1 MANEISAGLY
11 IHIPFCQSLCLYC
24 DFYSKV
30 GSAAE
35 IERFLPAAGKEAE
48 INGAQY
54 PDYRYNTVFLGG
66 GTPSILESNQIEK
79 LFESL
84 RRALIISDNAEIT
97 IECNPSSLSRELL
110 NAYKSIGI
118 TRVSLGVQSFND
130 MHLKRLGRAHSS
142 SEAVA
147 AFELARRGGFDNISI
162 DLIYGLPDQ
171 TIAEWS
177 EDIEQ
182 AVKLCPEHISA
193 YNLIIEEETHFGK
206 LHRQGGLNLPPDY
219 IQESMYTKLNER
231 LGKAGYGRYEI
242 SNFARSGYECRHN
255 LKYWRLEP
263 YIGLGPAAVSSD
275 LAARWKNKPDLDSYI
290 TSLEAG
296 QRPTRETEKLTA
308 EKLCEEYI
316 MLSLRLSEGLSL
328 NELLNRFGYDL
339 RYAKVGILD
348 TLESNGCLEIN
359 GDMIRLTEK
368 ALFISD
374 EIIVRLI

>member
-219 IQESMYTKLNER
+219 IQESMYKKLNER

-348 TLESNGCLEIN
+348 TFESNGYLEIN

>member
-182 AVKLCPEHISA
+182 AVKLCSEHISA

-219 IQESMYTKLNER
+219 VQESMYTELNEM

-296 QRPTRETEKLTA
+296 QRPTREIEELTGQ
-308 EKLCEEYI
+308 KVREEYI

-348 TLESNGCLEIN
+348 TFESNGYLEIN

>member
-66 GTPSILESNQIEK
+66 GTPSILESNQIER

-219 IQESMYTKLNER
+219 VQESMYTELNEM

-296 QRPTRETEKLTA
+296 QPPPREIEELTGQ
-308 EKLCEEYI
+308 KVREEYI

-348 TLESNGCLEIN
+348 TFESNGYLEIN